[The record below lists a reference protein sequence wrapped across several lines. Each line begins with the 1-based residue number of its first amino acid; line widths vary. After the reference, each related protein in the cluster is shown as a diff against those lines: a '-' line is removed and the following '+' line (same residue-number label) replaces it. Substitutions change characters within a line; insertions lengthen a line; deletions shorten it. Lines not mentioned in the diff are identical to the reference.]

1 MRNLTLRVV
10 IASWMAASSTA
21 HAAPGDQNPLQP
33 GKPAGMQQ
41 AQLSTPNTMMFVGLG
56 VLVIGAGFY
65 MASGNYKIPGTHSAT
80 STR

>member
-1 MRNLTLRVV
+1 
-10 IASWMAASSTA
+10 
-21 HAAPGDQNPLQP
+21 
-33 GKPAGMQQ
+33 MQQ

-65 MASGNYKIPGTHSAT
+65 MASGNYKIPGTRSAT